1 MASPETTGTAIT
13 PIPEQ
18 GRAHAMPAPAR
29 PSAEPPAD
37 AMPAHDAMLAAED
50 ASVRAEMEHGGSA
63 RRAPANT
70 LGQTLQ
76 RGVEHLLSLQDKAGW
91 WKFDLES
98 NTTMDAE
105 DLLLRE
111 FLGIRTE
118 AATEASAR
126 FIRSRQRPDGAW
138 PLFYGGPGDLSATLE
153 SYIGLR
159 LAGDDLDAEHMRL
172 AGAWIRAHG
181 GIPQTRVFT
190 RIWLALFG
198 WWRWED
204 LPVIPP
210 EIMFLPPTAPL
221 NIYSFSTWARQ
232 TIVPLTIVQALRP
245 VHPAPFSL
253 DELDVP
259 AEDAA
264 GVRTSADADAGA
276 GAGDKA
282 DTDAV
287 AVAVAD
293 EVVVKGTVTNA
304 AGTPVRQRR
313 DGGWAA
319 KLRARVGW
327 REVFV
332 GVDKALHRYHS
343 MPVRPLRTQAIRAA
357 ERWIV
362 TRQEA
367 DGCFGG
373 IQPPAV
379 YSIIALHLLGYS
391 LDHPVLTAALQAL
404 EDYSVT
410 MPDGA
415 RMVEASQSPIWDT
428 ALAGIALAEAGET
441 AGIAGDHPAL
451 LRTADYLLGQEIR
464 DKRGDW
470 AVNHPDLEP
479 SGWAFEFE
487 NDTYPDT
494 DDTAAVLLALR
505 KVRHP
510 RSRELKA
517 SMERGITWLF
527 GMQSSDGGWGA
538 YDSDN
543 TSTLVYEIPFGDFG
557 ALTDPPSADVTAH
570 VVELL
575 AEEGLAD
582 DPRTRRGVQWL
593 LDAQETDGSWFGRW
607 GVNYVYGTGN
617 VLPAL
622 RAAGVAPSDPV
633 MRAGADWLLAHQ
645 NADGGWGEDVRS
657 YDDRDWAGRGETTA
671 SQTAW
676 GMLGL
681 LATDRRP
688 EVVEALA
695 RGARWLAENQLPNG
709 TWDEPHFTGTGFPGD
724 FYLNYYGYRLLWPVM
739 ALGRY
744 LRECG

>member
-1 MASPETTGTAIT
+1 MASPEITGAAIT

-18 GRAHAMPAPAR
+18 GRARATP
-29 PSAEPPAD
+29 
-37 AMPAHDAMLAAED
+37 AAEN
-50 ASVRAEMEHGGSA
+50 
-63 RRAPANT
+63 APANT
-70 LGQTLQ
+70 LGQTLR
-76 RGVEHLLSLQDKAGW
+76 RGVEHLLNRQDKAGW

-126 FIRSRQRPDGAW
+126 FIRSRQRSDGAW

-172 AGAWIRAHG
+172 AGEWIRAHG

-204 LPVIPP
+204 LPVLPP

-232 TIVPLTIVQALRP
+232 TIVPLTIVLALRP
-245 VHPAPFSL
+245 VHTAPFDL

-259 AEDAA
+259 AGRLNPAVEIARA
-264 GVRTSADADAGA
+264 TGTGTGTGTADAE
-276 GAGDKA
+276 
-282 DTDAV
+282 AV
-287 AVAVAD
+287 AVALAD

-304 AGTPVRQRR
+304 AGTPVAGPLAAGA

-319 KLRARVGW
+319 KLRSKVAW
-327 REVFV
+327 REVFR

-404 EDYSVT
+404 EDYSVE
-410 MPDGA
+410 MPQGA

-428 ALAGIALAEAGET
+428 ALAMIALADAGET
-441 AGIAGDHPAL
+441 AGIADDHPAL

-470 AVNHPDLEP
+470 AVNHPDLEA

-510 RSRELKA
+510 RSKDLNA
-517 SMERGITWLF
+517 SMERAITWLF

-575 AEEGLAD
+575 AEAGRVN
-582 DPRTRRGVQWL
+582 DPRTQRGIQWL
-593 LDAQETDGSWFGRW
+593 LDHQEDDGSWFGRW

-622 RAAGVAPSDPV
+622 RAAGIAPDDPV
-633 MRAGADWLLAHQ
+633 MQAGADWLLAHQ

-657 YDDRDWAGRGETTA
+657 YDDRAWAGRGETTP

-695 RGARWLAENQLPNG
+695 RGARWLAQHQQPDGN
-709 TWDEPHFTGTGFPGD
+709 WDEPYFTGTGFPGD
-724 FYLNYYGYRLLWPVM
+724 FYLNYYGYRLVWPVM

-744 LRECG
+744 LREFG